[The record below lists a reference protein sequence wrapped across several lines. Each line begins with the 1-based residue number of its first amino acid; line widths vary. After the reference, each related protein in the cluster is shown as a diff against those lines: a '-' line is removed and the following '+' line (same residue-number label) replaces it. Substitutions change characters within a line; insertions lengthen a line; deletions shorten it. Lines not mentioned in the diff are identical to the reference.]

1 MRPARS
7 GFVDLSVQC
16 RYVGAV
22 IESTDSAPGRES
34 IGVIAGLALLILR
47 GILLWIV
54 IPVGFLAWVILTP
67 WLHAR
72 RVTLGQFLGW
82 VDNNLVAGLERG
94 VLRPLFRQP
103 ARRWIRARDIKRVQ
117 HRIGMLD
124 LY

>member
-1 MRPARS
+1 M
-7 GFVDLSVQC
+7 
-16 RYVGAV
+16 
-22 IESTDSAPGRES
+22 
-34 IGVIAGLALLILR
+34 IAGLALLILR

-54 IPVGFLAWVILTP
+54 IPLGFLAWVILTP

-82 VDNNLVAGLERG
+82 DDNNLVAALERS

-103 ARRWIRARDIKRVQ
+103 PQPWIPARDIERVQ
-117 HRIGMLD
+117 HRIGKLD